1 MLQHQSEMVERPSG
15 LLVPAAGIVAGGR
28 FIGQIRRAGQII
40 DEFECP
46 NLVVNEGLNS
56 LLNIMFNG
64 ASQITTWYLGIF
76 EGNYTPV
83 GSVTAATITAA
94 ATECTAYAS
103 STRPEYVEV
112 ASTAQSVTNAASR
125 ASFVMNATKTVYGAF
140 LVSASAKSATS
151 GVLFSATR
159 FSTAK
164 ALESADELLLT
175 YTFGASSV

>member
-1 MLQHQSEMVERPSG
+1 MQHQSEMVERPSG
-15 LLVPAAGIVAGGR
+15 LLVPASVAVGGR
-28 FIGQIRRAGQII
+28 FIGQIRRAGKII
-40 DEFECP
+40 DKFECP

-64 ASQITTWYLGIF
+64 SSQVTTWYLGIF

-83 GSVTAATITAA
+83 GTLTAATVTAA

-103 STRPEYVEV
+103 ATRPEYVEV
-112 ASTAQSVTNAASR
+112 ASTAQSITNAASR

-140 LVSASAKSATS
+140 LGSSSAKSGT
-151 GVLFSATR
+151 GGTLFSATR